1 MDAETGDLE
10 PGRVPGLHSG
20 EPGSERT
27 LVIGTRKRSLVA
39 WISQLAAVVV
49 GIVIVI
55 LVLQVVYGQD
65 TNHEDLNRHLE
76 TLEDEARFQSCL
88 LQFIPEERTPV
99 VVAECQADPIE
110 EE

>member
-1 MDAETGDLE
+1 MEEGPRKPARSRSI
-10 PGRVPGLHSG
+10 PFS
-20 EPGSERT
+20 
-27 LVIGTRKRSLVA
+27 VIFAAAKVAALKR
-39 WISQLAAVVV
+39 
-49 GIVIVI
+49 
-55 LVLQVVYGQD
+55 VVYGQD